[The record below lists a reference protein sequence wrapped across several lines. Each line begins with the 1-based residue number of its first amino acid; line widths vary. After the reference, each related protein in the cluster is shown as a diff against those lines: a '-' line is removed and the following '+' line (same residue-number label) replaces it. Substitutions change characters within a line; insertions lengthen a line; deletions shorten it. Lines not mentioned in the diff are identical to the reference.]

1 MLGMVAGASFP
12 VRSWGLLL
20 PWHLF
25 LELPREFLLSGI
37 CCSTSGSTEGAIGD
51 RLFRTQEA
59 DAVHISMWVACRAPY
74 TSVHLV
80 CLRQPQC
87 ERLERVAPQKPLV
100 SGGHIIRVPS
110 IYLSQSF
117 PNVPLRI
124 GKIYM
129 FPNILWSVMQ
139 RAQFSSVAQLCLTL
153 CDPMDCST
161 PGLPVH
167 HQLPEPTQTHV
178 HRVIDAIQPSHP
190 LSSPSPP
197 AFNLSHHQDLFQ
209 RVSSSHQVAKILELQ
224 LQHQS
229 FQ

>member
-59 DAVHISMWVACRAPY
+59 DAVHISMWVACQAPY

-161 PGLPVH
+161 PTPTSWSLFKLMTIKSVIPSNHLILCRLLLLLPSTF
-167 HQLPEPTQTHV
+167 PSI
-178 HRVIDAIQPSHP
+178 RVFSNE
-190 LSSPSPP
+190 SS
-197 AFNLSHHQDLFQ
+197 LWI
-209 RVSSSHQVAKILELQ
+209 R
-224 LQHQS
+224 
-229 FQ
+229 

>member
-1 MLGMVAGASFP
+1 MNFLQTSGGNGAIACSPVIGAKAHLAFFTAQRLGWAAKQPLGNVALGALFAPTHSST
-12 VRSWGLLL
+12 RGLRPPEQLER
-20 PWHLF
+20 PAGPRHLF

-153 CDPMDCST
+153 CDPMDCSMQE
-161 PGLPVH
+161 GM
-167 HQLPEPTQTHV
+167 
-178 HRVIDAIQPSHP
+178 AIH
-190 LSSPSPP
+190 SS
-197 AFNLSHHQDLFQ
+197 
-209 RVSSSHQVAKILELQ
+209 ILAWRIP
-224 LQHQS
+224 
-229 FQ
+229 

>member
-1 MLGMVAGASFP
+1 
-12 VRSWGLLL
+12 
-20 PWHLF
+20 
-25 LELPREFLLSGI
+25 
-37 CCSTSGSTEGAIGD
+37 
-51 RLFRTQEA
+51 
-59 DAVHISMWVACRAPY
+59 MWVACRAPY

-197 AFNLSHHQDLFQ
+197 TFNRLFSNESVLRIRWPNIGVSASASVLPKNIQD
-209 RVSSSHQVAKILELQ
+209 
-224 LQHQS
+224 
-229 FQ
+229 

>member
-1 MLGMVAGASFP
+1 M
-12 VRSWGLLL
+12 
-20 PWHLF
+20 
-25 LELPREFLLSGI
+25 
-37 CCSTSGSTEGAIGD
+37 
-51 RLFRTQEA
+51 FRTQEA

-153 CDPMDCST
+153 CDPMDCT
-161 PGLPVH
+161 PTS
-167 HQLPEPTQTHV
+167 QLKSINSSVLSLLHSPTLTSIHD
-178 HRVIDAIQPSHP
+178 HRKNHSLD
-190 LSSPSPP
+190 
-197 AFNLSHHQDLFQ
+197 
-209 RVSSSHQVAKILELQ
+209 
-224 LQHQS
+224 
-229 FQ
+229 